1 MAPPGITVC
10 LISDPSSEPAQALPY
25 QGQVYQELKRQCLQQ
40 RRLFTD
46 PFFDA
51 VPNSLGYWQFGPG
64 SQAIKEL
71 EWKRPQALTPLP
83 KGPGCRLESKPGLG
97 FMQESSL
104 LYSFLQEICSSPT
117 FIQDRMS
124 RTDVQQ
130 GQLGDCWFLAAAAS
144 LTLYPQLM
152 QRVVPRGQSFAREDY
167 AGIFHFQFWQYGQW
181 VDVVVDD
188 RLPVKNG
195 ELVFVRSCQRNEFW
209 MPLLEKAYAKLN
221 SSYEAMNGGYM
232 NEAFVDFTGGIGET
246 YQLKMPNPELFKV
259 IHTALWK
266 RSLMGAHINITK
278 QQDMEGRTPEG
289 LVKGHAY
296 SITNAVKLDH
306 RGKKLKLLRLRNPWG
321 EVEWNGRWSDNSPL
335 WAGLD
340 PQLRERLQV
349 RKEDGEFWMQM
360 DDFLRYFDALE
371 ICSLTPDL
379 LEEEKGV
386 VWNVKSFQGRWS
398 IGLTAGGCRSSR
410 AADGFWMNPQF
421 HIQLLDA
428 DESDLRKQHLEPS
441 CTLLVSLM
449 QKARRQGRKQGK
461 DFLPIGFEILKM
473 PKEYLELKNTSQ
485 RKALLPRLHAV
496 HRTLYMPMRDVTDRY
511 RLPPGEYLIIPSTGY
526 PMEES
531 DFILRIFTEKA
542 QKFLEIDDEIRA
554 DMRPL
559 QRIPNEAEF
568 EQTFLKLAGPDKQ
581 IDAARLQEIL
591 NKIMAKQSYLK
602 TDGFSL
608 ELCQKIIRHFDHSKT
623 GKLTLPEFK
632 HLWSKIKEW
641 EGVFTKYDVDLSGTM
656 NVHEMQLALDAAGF
670 HLNHQLREAI
680 TSKYRDSNLLIDFD
694 SFLSCMVQ
702 LEAIFRQCK
711 EYDKTGAGMITMT
724 LKQWLELAT
733 LT

>member
-1 MAPPGITVC
+1 MASHGITVR
-10 LISDPSSEPAQALPY
+10 LLGDPSSEPAQAVPHSG
-25 QGQVYQELKRQCLQQ
+25 QGYQELKRQCLEQ

-51 VPNSLGYWQFGPG
+51 VPSSLGYWQLGLG
-64 SQAIKEL
+64 SENIKGL
-71 EWKRPQALTPLP
+71 EWKRPQ
-83 KGPGCRLESKPGLG
+83 
-97 FMQESSL
+97 
-104 LYSFLQEICSSPT
+104 EICRSPK
-117 FIQDRMS
+117 FIDEDMS
-124 RTDVQQ
+124 RTDVKQ
-130 GQLGDCWFLAAAAS
+130 GKLGNCWFLAAAAS

-152 QRVVPRGQSFAREDY
+152 QRVVPRGQSFAPEDY

-188 RLPVKNG
+188 RLPVKYG
-195 ELVFVRSCQRNEFW
+195 KLVFVSSCQSDEFW

-221 SSYEAMNGGYM
+221 GSYEAMNGGYM

-246 YQLKMPNPELFKV
+246 YELKMPNPELFK
-259 IHTALWK
+259 IIRAALRK
-266 RSLMGAHINITK
+266 RSLMGAHIKVTR
-278 QQDMEGRTPEG
+278 QEDMEGHTAEG

-296 SITNAVKLDH
+296 SITAFRKLDH

-321 EVEWNGRWSDNSPL
+321 EVEWNGRWSDHSSL

-340 PQLRERLQV
+340 PQLQKSLQV

-386 VWNVKSFQGRWS
+386 GWNVHSFQGRWS
-398 IGLTAGGCRSSR
+398 TGYTAGGCRSSGLR
-410 AADGFWMNPQF
+410 DGFWMNPQY
-421 HIQLLDA
+421 HVRLLEA
-428 DESDLRKQHLEPS
+428 DEADLQKQRPDPS

-449 QKARRQGRKQGK
+449 QKDRRQDRKRGK

-473 PKEYLELKNTSQ
+473 SKQYLELKNMSQ
-485 RKALLPRLHAV
+485 RRALLPSLRAV
-496 HRTLYMPMRDVTDRY
+496 YWTAHVPMRDVSGRY
-511 RLPPGEYLIIPSTGY
+511 RLPPGDYLIIPSTGY

-531 DFILRIFTEKA
+531 SFTLRIFTEKA
-542 QKFLEIDDEIRA
+542 NKSLEIDGEIRA

-559 QRIPNEAEF
+559 QRISNEKEF
-568 EQTFLKLAGPDKQ
+568 EQIFLRLAGPDKQ
-581 IDAARLQEIL
+581 IDAAKLQDIL
-591 NKIMAKQSYLK
+591 NKVMAKHSQTK
-602 TDGFSL
+602 TDGFGL
-608 ELCQKIIRHFDHSKT
+608 ERCQKIIQHFDHSKT

-641 EGVFTKYDVDLSGTM
+641 EAVFIQYDVDRSGTM
-656 NVHEMQLALDAAGF
+656 NIHEMQLALDAAGF
-670 HLNHQLREAI
+670 HLNHQLRETI
-680 TSKYRDSNLLIDFD
+680 TSKYRDHYLMIDFD

-702 LEAIFRQCK
+702 LEAIFRQCQ
-711 EYDKTGAGMITMT
+711 EYDKAGAGMITMT
-724 LKQWLELAT
+724 QKEWLELAT